1 MDGLVKGSGH
11 WGGLAAIVG
20 GLGALLFTPVFAL
33 AYLDPAEESPT
44 FLIDAIR
51 TAMNPPLGFASVDT
65 VYRTFGLWYIVAT
78 TLMFVGFV
86 ALRAHLRPLLAG
98 RGSRWLMITSIGWG
112 MLLVGLVG
120 NYGIGE
126 ALSSGIHMLAF
137 LVEMVGGLLLLLGLL
152 MVGIGLQRSTTIP
165 VWISWSLIAVL
176 PLGIAGVIPLGHL
189 PSGPMLGLNIAWLIV
204 GFGLWREH
212 LAFDRVKTTPAT

>member
-1 MDGLVKGSGH
+1 
-11 WGGLAAIVG
+11 
-20 GLGALLFTPVFAL
+20 LLFTPVFAL

-165 VWISWSLIAVL
+165 VWISWSPDCRVTARHRWSHPAWL
-176 PLGIAGVIPLGHL
+176 PSIRPHAWTQNCLGHCGIRTVERTFGFRSSRND
-189 PSGPMLGLNIAWLIV
+189 PSDLVFI
-204 GFGLWREH
+204 
-212 LAFDRVKTTPAT
+212 T